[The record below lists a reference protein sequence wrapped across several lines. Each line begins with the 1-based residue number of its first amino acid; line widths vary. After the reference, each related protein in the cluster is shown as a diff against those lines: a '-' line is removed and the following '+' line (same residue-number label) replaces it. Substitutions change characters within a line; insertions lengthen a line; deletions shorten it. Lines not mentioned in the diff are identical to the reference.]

1 VRLVRD
7 LLETRAPGC
16 WGTLSVLSVDGR
28 PAAIHFGLRSA
39 ATLACWFPSYDVALA
54 KYSPGLMLHLF
65 MAEAGATAGLRRLDL
80 GKGDEEYKTV
90 LGNQQLTVAEGCVER
105 PSVVAV
111 ARRLRNTP
119 RRYATDFVL
128 GRPALRSTAR
138 QLLRQVGQLRSLGER
153 SNE

>member
-1 VRLVRD
+1 
-7 LLETRAPGC
+7 
-16 WGTLSVLSVDGR
+16 
-28 PAAIHFGLRSA
+28 
-39 ATLACWFPSYDVALA
+39 
-54 KYSPGLMLHLF
+54 

-111 ARRLRNTP
+111 ARRLRHTP

-138 QLLRQVGQLRSLGER
+138 QLLRQVGQLRSLR
-153 SNE
+153 